1 MSSERPKVL
10 IVDDSA
16 LIRQMLTEII
26 NDSGRYA
33 VVATARNGIDGLQK
47 VHQYQPDLITMDL
60 EMPQL
65 DGAGAIGYIMS
76 EVPTPIVVFSSHAGS
91 GSAGAI
97 RALELGAVEIVA
109 KENRPSREGIRALAP
124 RLLAALDAARAADI
138 GRLPVLARPSKAPP
152 RSSRS
157 IGAATRAVAIAASTG
172 GPRALADVVPHLPTG
187 TGTAVLIVQHMPP
200 DFTRGLAARLAA
212 QSALAVVEASEGTVV
227 QADTA
232 YVAPGDYHMRVG
244 EGPAGPVI
252 TLDQSPSIWGVR
264 PSADP
269 LFESVSRI
277 YGTRAIGVVLT
288 GLGRDGAAGLRA
300 IHDAGG
306 YGVAQD
312 RSTSTVYGMPNAA
325 LQAGGADVV
334 LPLGRIAEHVSGL
347 LYRVR
352 A

>member
-1 MSSERPKVL
+1 MSSERPQVL

-26 NDSGRYA
+26 NDSGRYT

-47 VHQYQPDLITMDL
+47 VHQHRPDLITMDL

-97 RALELGAVEIVA
+97 RALELGAVEVVA
-109 KENRPSREGIRALAP
+109 KESRPSREGIRALGP
-124 RLLAALDAARAADI
+124 RLLEALDAARVADI
-138 GRLPVLARPSKAPP
+138 GRLPVLARPSQAPP
-152 RSSRS
+152 RSPRAT
-157 IGAATRAVAIAASTG
+157 GAATRVVAIAASTG
-172 GPRALADVVPHLPTG
+172 GPRALADLVPHLPTG
-187 TGTAVLIVQHMPP
+187 IGTAVLIVQHMPP

-212 QSALAVVEASEGTVV
+212 QSALAVVEASEGTLV
-227 QADTA
+227 QEDTA
-232 YVAPGDYHMRVG
+232 YVAPGDYHMRVS
-244 EGPAGPVI
+244 EGAAGPVI

-269 LFESVSRI
+269 LFESVGRV
-277 YGTRAIGVVLT
+277 YGPRAIGVVLT

-300 IHDAGG
+300 IRDAGG

-325 LQAGGADVV
+325 LQAGGASIV
-334 LPLGRIAEHVSGL
+334 LPLGRIAEHVGGL
-347 LYRVR
+347 LYRGR
-352 A
+352 T